1 MPHPLCT
8 VHLECCTHVAE
19 SLYPLYISFQ
29 LYGMVFQKKKKTEK
43 KKEKKKRVLPEY
55 CMGMRIFATLTR
67 PENTADAISEVL
79 NSKIFPWGMPPDPLK
94 ERASAR

>member
-1 MPHPLCT
+1 MR
-8 VHLECCTHVAE
+8 A
-19 SLYPLYISFQ
+19 
-29 LYGMVFQKKKKTEK
+29 
-43 KKEKKKRVLPEY
+43 LPEY

-79 NSKIFPWGMPPDPLK
+79 NSKIFLGGMPPDPLK